1 MGFKVVVRKK
11 TQVLNTFIDK
21 KEGKIKF
28 FAQKHNMA
36 LYTLPKKSQQLKIRK
51 LPLLFFV
58 FWLNQE
64 VFDSYT

>member
-28 FAQKHNMA
+28 FAQN
-36 LYTLPKKSQQLKIRK
+36 KSIRTK
-51 LPLLFFV
+51 
-58 FWLNQE
+58 
-64 VFDSYT
+64 